1 MLHATTPATGKNAS
15 WLGWLAGNMAT
26 KRSTLTHKQ
35 VHTLTLS
42 AVNVDVDVDVG
53 SGASVNEH
61 RKFVYI
67 CHLCELDK
75 ALCAG
80 LVVAAA
86 VVVLLLL
93 LLVLVIKQQQ
103 QQH

>member
-1 MLHATTPATGKNAS
+1 MPHG
-15 WLGWLAGNMAT
+15 LAGWQHGNKT
-26 KRSTLTHKQ
+26 FNTDTHTTHEQ
-35 VHTLTLS
+35 VHTDTLS

-53 SGASVNEH
+53 SAASVNEH

-86 VVVLLLL
+86 VVFIVVVVASLSNKTAATATLTTATT
-93 LLVLVIKQQQ
+93 
-103 QQH
+103 H